1 MATRFQLEFTNFLF
15 QSPVILLPSLISK
28 MVWEIDYLVPLPC
41 MGLHGKIVLLANTC
55 TAPVPSSW
63 KPNSKIRNGSTTKIY
78 QDHKR
83 ICYHAFSDNN
93 YMAYTWKLSVAII
106 SAAAAAAACGSSH
119 TLDRLQARGPVVAGH
134 SQNMQSSRCSHSS
147 DSGAASG
154 EEKFTW
160 QQTTLGSQTFIQSD
174 DNSTNRNN
182 TTLISTWS
190 INLSLIQFHNL
201 SSN

>member
-63 KPNSKIRNGSTTKIY
+63 KLNSKIWNGSTTKTY

-93 YMAYTWKLSVAII
+93 YVAYTWKLSVAII
-106 SAAAAAAACGSSH
+106 SAAAAAACGSSH
-119 TLDRLQARGPVVAGH
+119 TLDRLQAGGPVVAGH
-134 SQNMQSSRCSHSS
+134 SQYLQSSRCPHSS
-147 DSGAASG
+147 NSGAASG
-154 EEKFTW
+154 EVHM
-160 QQTTLGSQTFIQSD
+160 TLGSHTFIQSD
-174 DNSTNRNN
+174 DNSTDRNN
-182 TTLISTWS
+182 NCYLLT
-190 INLSLIQFHNL
+190 QVH
-201 SSN
+201 